1 MHLFF
6 KPMDKNATF
15 ETGRGRKM
23 EDKELNLVDHLEELR
38 KRIIISALAFVAF
51 FVVGF
56 IYVVDIYK
64 WFVKGLDVKLMVLGP
79 SDIVWI
85 YFMIATVIAII
96 GTIPVLATQIW
107 LFVRP
112 ALKPAERKIT
122 VTYVPALFLLFIFG
136 LAFGYFVIFPMV
148 LKFLVNLG
156 GDMFVTNFT
165 AERYFRF
172 IMNMTLPF
180 GVLFELPVVVMFLT
194 SLGIINPF
202 VLSKIRKYAYFV
214 LIIVAVVIT
223 PPDFMSDFVV
233 TLPLLLLYEIS
244 INLSKFVHKKRMKR
258 LEAEE
263 RELEDETETES
274 EEISSSES
282 L

>member
-1 MHLFF
+1 
-6 KPMDKNATF
+6 
-15 ETGRGRKM
+15 M

-51 FVVGF
+51 FIVGF
-56 IYVVDIYK
+56 IYVDDIYK
-64 WFVKGLDVKLMVLGP
+64 WFVGDQKLMVLGP
-79 SDIVWI
+79 SDIMWI
-85 YFMIATVIAII
+85 YFMLAGVVAIAA
-96 GTIPVLATQIW
+96 TIPVLALQIW

-112 ALKPAERKIT
+112 ALRPVERKIT
-122 VTYVPALFLLFIFG
+122 LSYVPALFLLFICG
-136 LAFGYFVIFPMV
+136 LAFGYFAIFPMV
-148 LKFLVNLG
+148 LNFLINIG
-156 GDMFVTNFT
+156 QDMFVTNFT

-202 VLSKIRKYAYFV
+202 VLAKIRKYAYFV
-214 LIIVAVVIT
+214 LIIIAVVIT

-244 INLSKFVHKKRMKR
+244 INLSKFVYRKR
-258 LEAEE
+258 LKKQQEAEQ
-263 RELEDETETES
+263 DEEN
-274 EEISSSES
+274 EEAVEI
-282 L
+282 